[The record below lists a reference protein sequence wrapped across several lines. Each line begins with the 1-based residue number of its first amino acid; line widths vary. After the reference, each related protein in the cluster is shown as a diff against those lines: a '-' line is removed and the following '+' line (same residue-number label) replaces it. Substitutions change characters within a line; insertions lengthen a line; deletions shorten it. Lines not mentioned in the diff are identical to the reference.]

1 MEKNCRSF
9 RNFYRLHSDAAA
21 AQMLIVH
28 FVCRE
33 KDSNVSRGGKK
44 KKVVVSTR
52 QKEEEEKKNTP
63 LWHAVSAARQP
74 SVKQDMKWRCF
85 FCGGQINM
93 D

>member
-28 FVCRE
+28 FACRE
-33 KDSNVSRGGKK
+33 KYSNVSQGGE

-52 QKEEEEKKNTP
+52 QKEEEEKKHSTVAHSVSSKTAVCEAGYEMEVLF
-63 LWHAVSAARQP
+63 LWGA
-74 SVKQDMKWRCF
+74 
-85 FCGGQINM
+85 N
-93 D
+93 